1 MRLEAKF
8 VSSAFALAD
17 CPRWDRVEVAL
28 AGRSNVGKSSLLN
41 ALVGSK
47 GIARTSKTPGR
58 TRCLNFFEVGTQLA
72 LVDLPGYGFAK
83 MSRIDAAKTAVL
95 LVDYLRKRPQL
106 GGLVMLID
114 ARRGPEREELELAAA
129 ARDRGLEPI
138 VVATKS
144 DKIRNAERP
153 EIPRRF
159 AALAT
164 RSILCS
170 AFDGEGL
177 GELRGR
183 ILDCARS
190 RRGAHRGQ
198 AIEAPDRREQ
208 ARRCCRESASLFL
221 LSTVVRWSPKR
232 SPR

>member
-1 MRLEAKF
+1 MMRLEAKF
-8 VSSAFALAD
+8 ISSAFALGD
-17 CPRWDRVEVAL
+17 CPRWERAEVAL

-41 ALVGSK
+41 ALAGSK
-47 GIARTSKTPGR
+47 GLARTSKTPGR
-58 TRCLNFFEVGTQLA
+58 TRCLNFFEVGTNLA

-83 MSRIDAAKTAVL
+83 MSRSDAAKIAAL
-95 LVDYLRKRPQL
+95 LADYLRERRQL
-106 GGLVMLID
+106 AGLVMLID
-114 ARRGPEREELELAAA
+114 ARRGPEREELDLAAA

-153 EIPRRF
+153 QIPRRF

-164 RSILCS
+164 APIMCS

-183 ILDCARS
+183 ILDCARTAGGA
-190 RRGAHRGQ
+190 RRGR
-198 AIEAPDRREQ
+198 AIAD
-208 ARRCCRESASLFL
+208 A
-221 LSTVVRWSPKR
+221 
-232 SPR
+232 

>member
-1 MRLEAKF
+1 MKLEAKF
-8 VSSAFALAD
+8 LSSAFALGD
-17 CPRWDRVEVAL
+17 CPRWERAEVAL

-41 ALVGSK
+41 ALAGSK
-47 GIARTSKTPGR
+47 GLARTSKTPGR
-58 TRCLNFFEVGTQLA
+58 TRCLNFFEVGTNLA

-83 MSRIDAAKTAVL
+83 MSRSAAAKIAAL
-95 LVDYLRKRPQL
+95 LADYLRERRQL
-106 GGLVMLID
+106 AGLVMLID

-129 ARDRGLEPI
+129 VRDRGVEPI

-164 RSILCS
+164 TPIMCS

-183 ILDCARS
+183 ILDCARAAGDA
-190 RRGAHRGQ
+190 RRGR
-198 AIEAPDRREQ
+198 AIAD
-208 ARRCCRESASLFL
+208 A
-221 LSTVVRWSPKR
+221 
-232 SPR
+232 